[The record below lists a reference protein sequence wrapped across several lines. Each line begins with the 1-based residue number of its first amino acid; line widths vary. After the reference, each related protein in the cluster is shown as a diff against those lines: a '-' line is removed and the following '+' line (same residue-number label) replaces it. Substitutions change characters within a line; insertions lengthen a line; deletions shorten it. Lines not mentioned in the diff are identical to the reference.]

1 MKSALRAMKPALI
14 VAAREIRDQLRDWRI
29 IFPVL
34 GLTIFFPF
42 LMNFTAAQMMG
53 FAQKY
58 GAVIV
63 GERMIPFF
71 LMIVGFFPISV
82 SLVIALDSFVGE
94 KERRSIE
101 PLLNTPL
108 EDWQLYLGKLI
119 SSTVPPLISSYIG
132 MGVYAIGLV
141 VKGIPLPPASILWQI
156 IILTTVQAFM
166 MVAGAVVVSSHA
178 TSVRAANL
186 LASFIVIPSALLIQG
201 ESVLMFWGTNAS
213 LWWVVFGI
221 FILAILLIR
230 VGLSHFQRE
239 ELLGKEIDVLNIRW
253 GWRVFVDGFTAGKK
267 NIFSWYK
274 TGVMD
279 SLRKLRTPFLLT
291 LGLLCVS
298 LWIGYGQ
305 IKSFPIKLPAETVEN
320 IPAQVEQLLKIWPMY
335 AMQPVMSI
343 FMQNVRVILVGLILG
358 LFSLGVL
365 GMLPVIISMG
375 VTGYLGA
382 VLAMNG
388 IPLTYYLLFLLPHGI
403 FEIPALLLSTAA
415 VLRIGALISSP
426 ASGKTIGEVVLYG
439 IGEWCRLMIGV
450 ILPLLILAAM
460 IEVWITPQVIFL
472 LTR

>member
-1 MKSALRAMKPALI
+1 MKSALLAMKPALI
-14 VAAREIRDQLRDWRI
+14 VAYREIRDQLRDWRI

-141 VKGIPLPPASILWQI
+141 MKGIALPPAGILWQI

-213 LWWVVFGI
+213 LWWVVFG
-221 FILAILLIR
+221 LLVLSILLIR

-267 NIFSWYK
+267 TVFSWYK
-274 TGVMD
+274 LAVTD
-279 SLRKLRTPFLLT
+279 SLKKIRMPFLLT

-298 LWIGYGQ
+298 LWIGHSQ
-305 IKSFPIKLPAETVEN
+305 IESFPIKLPSSTVAG
-320 IPAQVEQLLKIWPMY
+320 IPAQVERLLEVWPMY
-335 AMQPVMSI
+335 TLQPVMGI
-343 FMQNVRVILVGLILG
+343 FMQNIRVVFVGLILG
-358 LFSLGVL
+358 LFSMGVL
-365 GMLPVIISMG
+365 GMLPVIVTMG

-415 VLRIGALISSP
+415 VLRIGALIASP

-439 IGEWCRLMIGV
+439 IGEWCRLLIGV
-450 ILPLLILAAM
+450 ILPLLIVAAM
-460 IEVWITPQVIFL
+460 VEVWITPQIIYF

>member
-1 MKSALRAMKPALI
+1 MRPAMI
-14 VAAREIRDQLRDWRI
+14 VAVRETRDQLRDWRI

-34 GLTIFFPF
+34 GLTVFFPF
-42 LMNFTAAQMMG
+42 LMNFTAGQMLG

-108 EDWQLYLGKLI
+108 EDWQLYVGKLI
-119 SSTVPPLISSYIG
+119 SSTVPPLLSSYIG
-132 MGVYAIGLV
+132 MGVYVIGLLL
-141 VKGIPLPPASILWQI
+141 KNIPLPPAGILWQI
-156 IILTTVQAFM
+156 VILTTVQAFM

-213 LWWVVFGI
+213 LWWVVFGLV
-221 FILAILLIR
+221 ILTILLVR

-239 ELLGKEIDVLNIRW
+239 ELLGKEIDVLNFRW
-253 GWRVFVDGFTAGKK
+253 GWRVFMDGFSGGGG
-267 NIFSWYK
+267 NLCSWYRSAVWCTLK
-274 TGVMD
+274 N
-279 SLRKLRTPFLLT
+279 LRTPLWMT

-298 LWIGYGQ
+298 VWIGYAQ
-305 IKSFPIKLPAETVEN
+305 IDNFPIKLPDSTLEG
-320 IPAQVEQLLKIWPMY
+320 IPAQVEQLLKVWPMY
-335 AMQPVMSI
+335 AVQPVVGI
-343 FMQNVRVILVGLILG
+343 FFQNIRVILIGLLLG
-358 LFSLGVL
+358 LFSLGIL
-365 GMLPVIISMG
+365 GMLPVIVSMG

-388 IPLTYYLLFLLPHGI
+388 IPLTYYLLFLLPHAI

-426 ASGKTIGEVVLYG
+426 APGKTIGDVVLYS
-439 IGEWCRLMIGV
+439 IGEWCRLMVAVV
-450 ILPLLILAAM
+450 IPLLLFAAM
-460 IEVWITPQVIFL
+460 VEVWISPKVIYL

>member
-14 VAAREIRDQLRDWRI
+14 VAVRETRDQLRDWRI

-42 LMNFTAAQMMG
+42 LMNFTAAQMLG

-58 GAVIV
+58 GATIV

-132 MGVYAIGLV
+132 MGVYVIGLIM
-141 VKGIPLPPASILWQI
+141 KDIPLPPAGILWQI

-213 LWWVVFGI
+213 LWWVVFGL
-221 FILAILLIR
+221 FVLSILLIR

-274 TGVMD
+274 SAITE
-279 SLRKLRTPFLLT
+279 SLKKIRTPFLLT
-291 LGLLCVS
+291 LGLLGVS
-298 LWIGYGQ
+298 LWIGHNQ
-305 IKSFPIKLPAETVEN
+305 IDSFPIKLPSAAVAD
-320 IPAQVEQLLKIWPMY
+320 IPTQVERLMEVWPMY
-335 AMQPVMSI
+335 ALQPVMGI
-343 FMQNVRVILVGLILG
+343 FVQNVRVVFVGLILG
-358 LFSLGVL
+358 LLSLGVL
-365 GMLPVIISMG
+365 GMLPVIVTMG

-415 VLRIGALISSP
+415 VLRIGALIASP
-426 ASGKTIGEVVLYG
+426 ASGKTIGEVVLFG

-450 ILPLLILAAM
+450 ILPLLIVAA
-460 IEVWITPQVIFL
+460 IVEVWITPQIIYL

>member
-1 MKSALRAMKPALI
+1 MKSTFPDLKPALI
-14 VAAREIRDQLRDWRI
+14 VAVRETRDQLRDWRI

-34 GLTIFFPF
+34 GLTVFFPF
-42 LMNFTAAQMMG
+42 LMNFTAAQTLG

-119 SSTVPPLISSYIG
+119 SSTVPPLLSSYIG
-132 MGVYAIGLV
+132 MGVYVAGLV
-141 VKGIPLPPASILWQI
+141 MKGIPLPPAGILWQI
-156 IILTTVQAFM
+156 ITLTTVQAFM

-221 FILAILLIR
+221 FILAVLLIR

-253 GWRVFVDGFTAGKK
+253 GLRVFVSGFNGGSK
-267 NIFSWYK
+267 NIFAWYK
-274 TGVMD
+274 SAVAD
-279 SLRKLRTPFLLT
+279 LLKKLRTPFVLSLCM
-291 LGLLCVS
+291 LCVS
-298 LWIGYGQ
+298 LWIGYSQ
-305 IKSFPIKLPAETVEN
+305 IESFPIKLPSVSVQG

-335 AMQPVMSI
+335 SIQPVISI
-343 FMQNVRVILVGLILG
+343 FMQNFRVILIGLVLG
-358 LFSLGVL
+358 LFSLGIL
-365 GMLPVIISMG
+365 GMLPVLVTMG
-375 VTGYLGA
+375 VAGYLGA

-415 VLRIGALISSP
+415 VLRIGAVISSP
-426 ASGKTIGEVVLYG
+426 APGRTIGEVVLYG

-460 IEVWITPQVIFL
+460 VEVWITPQIIFL